1 MRRLGHYAQML
12 QSHVTAYFYLVLPEM
27 LFGIDAPPEQR
38 NVLGLIEADP
48 ELVKRVVMLRKWG
61 QEMLVAVFGK
71 RMHGISSVPGG
82 VNKSLT
88 AADVDRFLRGADGL
102 PSVDR
107 VIEDAQLGLELFY
120 DFHEKHRSDVDGF
133 ANVSSLNMSL
143 VDADGNVDYYDGMLR
158 IVDDDKNV
166 VREFDYHD
174 YLDHFS
180 EGVEKWS
187 YMKFPFLTELG
198 RDAGSV
204 RVGPLAR
211 MNVTHTLSTP
221 LAQQALEKFHA
232 YTGGRANNM
241 TLHTN
246 WARAIEIIHAAE
258 IVRDLLLDPDLQK
271 DELVVTPPTD
281 AWTGEGIGVVE
292 APRGSLLH
300 HYRADR
306 EILRGLAEVRP
317 EETKPYTYG
326 DPLHVDVVR
335 TLKHAL
341 AREASMPLRL
351 RSEDFEVYE
360 TLHTTTT
367 STVLLLDMS
376 WSMSW
381 EGRFAAA
388 KRVALAMESL
398 IRSRYP
404 RDYFGIVGFYTRAV
418 ELKAADLP
426 EASWNMGDPFTNLQD
441 GLRLA
446 ADLLARHPSNNQ
458 HIIVITDGQ
467 PTAYFQ
473 RGRLHCEWPLSF
485 GGISM
490 RAAQETLREVE
501 RVTRRGITINTFML
515 DDSPSLRA
523 FVERMTRIN
532 KGRALYTRP
541 DRLGQYLLVDYLTKK
556 RKRV

>member
-1 MRRLGHYAQML
+1 MTTTLVIDPITRIEGHGKVTIEVDDDHNVVDAKLHVVEFRGYEKFIQGHPFWEAPILMQRICGICFV
-12 QSHVTAYFYLVLPEM
+12 SHHLAGAKVLDDIVGVGPASGSVPDADCLV
-27 LFGIDAPPEQR
+27 DAPARPLRADAAIACHRLLLPRASGDAVWYRRSTEQR

-82 VNKSLT
+82 VNNSLT

-120 DFHEKHRSDVDGF
+120 DFHEKHRSEVDRF
-133 ANVSSLNMSL
+133 AYVPALNMCL
-143 VDADGNVDYYDGMLR
+143 VDADGNADYYDGKLR

-166 VREFDYHD
+166 VREFDHHD

-198 RDAGSV
+198 WDAGSV

-258 IVRDLLLDPDLQK
+258 VVRDLLLDPDLQK
-271 DELVVTPPTD
+271 DELVVTPPAE

-306 EILRGLAEVRP
+306 EGNVTFANLIVATTQNNQVLNRTVRSVAEDYLGGQAEIIEGMMNAIEVGIRA
-317 EETKPYTYG
+317 Y
-326 DPLHVDVVR
+326 DPCLSCA
-335 TLKHAL
+335 THAL
-341 AREASMPLRL
+341 GQMPLIV
-351 RSEDFEVYE
+351 SIVD
-360 TLHTTTT
+360 
-367 STVLLLDMS
+367 
-376 WSMSW
+376 
-381 EGRFAAA
+381 AA
-388 KRVALAMESL
+388 
-398 IRSRYP
+398 
-404 RDYFGIVGFYTRAV
+404 G
-418 ELKAADLP
+418 
-426 EASWNMGDPFTNLQD
+426 
-441 GLRLA
+441 
-446 ADLLARHPSNNQ
+446 H
-458 HIIVITDGQ
+458 VIN
-467 PTAYFQ
+467 
-473 RGRLHCEWPLSF
+473 
-485 GGISM
+485 
-490 RAAQETLREVE
+490 E
-501 RVTRRGITINTFML
+501 RVR
-515 DDSPSLRA
+515 
-523 FVERMTRIN
+523 
-532 KGRALYTRP
+532 
-541 DRLGQYLLVDYLTKK
+541 
-556 RKRV
+556 